1 MIQNGPARGR
11 WAVSVI
17 LRSMA
22 NITDPSAVLFCN
34 TEVRPGAD
42 KTMQFYWW
50 MKALKQEYLANP
62 NLATLITNDTSLVVD
77 GSATDGRTPITGADV
92 ITFLTNVN
100 TFITSLEANSAAI
113 LNNFAKISPNP
124 RP

>member
-1 MIQNGPARGR
+1 
-11 WAVSVI
+11 
-17 LRSMA
+17 MA
-22 NITDPSAVLFCN
+22 NVTDPSAVLFCN
-34 TEVRPGAD
+34 GQVRPGAD

-62 NLATLITNDTSLVVD
+62 NLATLLPNDATALVVD

-92 ITFLTNVN
+92 QLFLTNIN
-100 TFITSLEANSAAI
+100 TFITSLEANSSAL
-113 LNNFAKISPNP
+113 LNNFAKISVNP